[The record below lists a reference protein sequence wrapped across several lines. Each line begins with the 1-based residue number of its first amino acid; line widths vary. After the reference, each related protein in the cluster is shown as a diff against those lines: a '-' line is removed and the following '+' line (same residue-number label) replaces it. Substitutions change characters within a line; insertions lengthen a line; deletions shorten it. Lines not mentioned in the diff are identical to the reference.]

1 MQLLPNRYNGKKRL
15 TMKKTLIGSLLL
27 ALALPV
33 VAFADGAAIYKA
45 KCAGCHGPDGGGSV
59 PMGKA
64 LKVKDL
70 RSDRVQRQTD
80 LELTKVIAGG
90 QGKMPAYGKKLTT
103 AEIQSIIAFIR
114 TLKN

>member
-1 MQLLPNRYNGKKRL
+1 
-15 TMKKTLIGSLLL
+15 MKTTLIGSLLL

-33 VAFADGAAIYKA
+33 VASAHGAATYKA
-45 KCAGCHGPDGGGSV
+45 KCVGCHGPDGGGNV
-59 PMGKA
+59 PMGKD

-70 RSDRVQRQTD
+70 RSDKVQRQTD

-90 QGKMPAYGKKLTT
+90 RGKMPPYGRKLSA
-103 AEIQSIIAFIR
+103 AEIQSTIAFIR